1 MSIEIEKPIVEN
13 RGNFNPLTSI
23 WIVPFVALLISLW
36 LVYQHYSKLGP
47 KIQIFFKSSD
57 GLSAG
62 HSVVKFRNIPIGKVT
77 NIGLANNDTGVI
89 VTVQMDKSMESY
101 LNEAAKFWVVK
112 PRVDYSGV
120 SGLDTLIS
128 GSYIAMYAKSSE
140 ETKHNFSGL
149 DIPYRDVNS
158 GSYILMHT
166 TVSRGIRVG
175 TPINYRNMQIGMIE
189 HINLSSDG
197 KSIDIVAFINKKYS
211 HLINSTTKFW
221 LQSLLNIGIR
231 GNRLDLDIAPIVSHL
246 VFGGITFETKTD
258 KKYPN
263 AEPNYFYQLYDN
275 EEQAKGKKLIGYGDM
290 REFIFFFDDDMSGL
304 KQGSAIK
311 FKGFDI
317 GEIVSTEISYSSKKH
332 TIHMVAIGS
341 IDISVFIDKS
351 MSGMDMLEEAVG
363 SGMRAKLTSINP
375 LLNELS
381 VELVFDT
388 KSDTKESLNISEHGY
403 IIFPTSRY
411 KEADLMSELNKFVN
425 KLNSLKLDTLIDETT
440 LLVSGSKKPIKELL
454 SALTE
459 TSKKLDKAID
469 GIGNLV
475 NDNSLA
481 EMPDRVNKAIEEL
494 SHTLSTT
501 KKLLKGYK
509 SNSLF
514 GDKVGQMLK
523 EINRSSQETKRLL
536 KKLNRKPN
544 SLIFGD

>member
-332 TIHMVAIGS
+332 TMHMVAIGS

-514 GDKVGQMLK
+514 GDKVSQMLK